1 MERMMPI
8 TGSPWE
14 KEMVASTKT
23 DRIDNKEMDN
33 ESLNADDHSVETIR
47 KLGIFYPI
55 VPKHQAAVRLLRVCR
70 SYPTRRILAD
80 WEVLVEQR
88 WYVSIDQY
96 KLILVFFLQT
106 KT

>member
-1 MERMMPI
+1 MMPI

-55 VPKHQAAVRLLRVCR
+55 VPNTKLR
-70 SYPTRRILAD
+70 
-80 WEVLVEQR
+80 
-88 WYVSIDQY
+88 
-96 KLILVFFLQT
+96 
-106 KT
+106 